1 MSLKTNIKHVLSII
15 QKAVG
20 QAPLDKQPLLNNKI
34 ARVVD
39 KYHKLSDSSE
49 PAFLKEL

>member
-1 MSLKTNIKHVLSII
+1 MSLKGNIKQVLSII
-15 QKAVG
+15 HEAVT

-39 KYHKLSDSSE
+39 KYQKINNESN
-49 PAFLKEL
+49 